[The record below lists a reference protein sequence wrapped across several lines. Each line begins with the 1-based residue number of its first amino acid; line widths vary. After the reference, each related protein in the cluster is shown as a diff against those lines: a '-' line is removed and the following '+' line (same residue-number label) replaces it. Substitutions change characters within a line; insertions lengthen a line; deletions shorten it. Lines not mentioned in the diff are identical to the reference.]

1 MKEIKLFDYQ
11 EDMKERIEK
20 ALRLHRSVMAQMPTG
35 TGKTYLLTAV
45 IDSFVR
51 ANPIEK
57 VWIVAHRRELV
68 SQIDET
74 VRKFHSY
81 SASNTSSLLSS
92 VKAMSIQWLMRYY
105 DEIEEEPGMIVID
118 EAHHALAKTYKEMW
132 ERFPKAKFLG
142 LTATP
147 CRLNG
152 KGFTDLFDV
161 LVQSWGV
168 PEFISKGRL
177 ATYDFVSIKSDGVT
191 QRLIDSLQKR
201 GADGDYQNKEMD
213 MLLNKKP
220 SIERLYRSLEEYG
233 KDRKGIVYAINISHA
248 QKIAKLYQED
258 MVKRVQEAF
267 RHHDSVMV
275 QMPTGT
281 GKTYLLAALVGLF
294 LKEEVWV
301 VAHRRE
307 LVSQIKDTLE
317 RFFSSLKSTS
327 IKVTSIQ
334 WLSRHYGEME
344 EKPGL
349 IVIDEA
355 HHALAETY
363 AEVMNAYPKAKKL
376 GLTATPYRLNGKG
389 FTDLFDTLLCSWS
402 MEKFIAEGRL
412 SLYDYYSIKPDSAAQ
427 LLIDSLQKR
436 GADGD
441 YQQKELNEVMDVKP
455 SLERLCLTIKEYV
468 PGKKGIVYA
477 ISIQHA
483 EHIAEYYRENG
494 IKAVAISSK
503 TPLAERQKLIER
515 FKSSSLSS
523 SLNSTSDDIEV
534 LVSVDLFSEGFDCP
548 DVEFIQLAR
557 PTLSLA
563 KYMQMVG
570 RGLRVAEGKEFC
582 VILDNVG
589 LYKRFGL
596 PSVDRDWQSMFEGRT
611 SLEDI
616 LQEAC
621 MQVYN
626 HNCRMDLMM
635 DGDEEMMKIINHERQ
650 QQLIMDTYG
659 YQIVE
664 DEKGLKGIKDKDGK
678 MILECQYKKIEVTND
693 GFAYCYIRKKVGRK
707 EWIDLQNRLWFA
719 NKPQSVKLMGIDF
732 STEDGKKLYPRILS
746 KYIDE
751 KTYLTVKT
759 LELQVGTGLS
769 WKHRFIPWDE
779 PNKVYLYKE
788 GEGNSRLYV
797 DENEQYYVQ
806 KNIGSL
812 LEKVDSREEL
822 AEFALKDKEEREESL
837 EKLKNSYKH
846 YEYYPVDNLYPIKK
860 YLGTAKDKITI
871 EKDGIWHVED
881 AQVNESYWV
890 DPITHRKHYTRP
902 VLFKRG
908 YLNILKEGDWC
919 YVRNIPGLRDRP
931 LRQWEIVADD
941 NICVINNK
949 YLIEKSETDQWYKI
963 CRRTDDFSYFSVLA
977 CFYESEYIKD
987 DTEIQITQFDGEG
1000 LKMTQE
1006 GFPYTPLVIKTHKRS
1021 RWL

>member
-1 MKEIKLFDYQ
+1 MKNDIQLFD
-11 EDMKERIEK
+11 
-20 ALRLHRSVMAQMPTG
+20 
-35 TGKTYLLTAV
+35 
-45 IDSFVR
+45 
-51 ANPIEK
+51 
-57 VWIVAHRRELV
+57 
-68 SQIDET
+68 
-74 VRKFHSY
+74 
-81 SASNTSSLLSS
+81 
-92 VKAMSIQWLMRYY
+92 
-105 DEIEEEPGMIVID
+105 
-118 EAHHALAKTYKEMW
+118 
-132 ERFPKAKFLG
+132 
-142 LTATP
+142 
-147 CRLNG
+147 
-152 KGFTDLFDV
+152 
-161 LVQSWGV
+161 
-168 PEFISKGRL
+168 
-177 ATYDFVSIKSDGVT
+177 
-191 QRLIDSLQKR
+191 
-201 GADGDYQNKEMD
+201 
-213 MLLNKKP
+213 
-220 SIERLYRSLEEYG
+220 
-233 KDRKGIVYAINISHA
+233 
-248 QKIAKLYQED
+248 YQED

-317 RFFSSLKSTS
+317 KFFSSLKSTS
-327 IKVTSIQ
+327 IKVISIQ

-402 MEKFIAEGRL
+402 MERFIVEGRL

-483 EHIAEYYRENG
+483 EHIAEFYRENG

-503 TPLAERQKLIER
+503 TPLAERQELIER
-515 FKSSSLSS
+515 FKASSLLS
-523 SLNSTSDDIEV
+523 SLNSTSDEIEV

-570 RGLRVAEGKEFC
+570 RGLRVAEGKDYC

-621 MQVYN
+621 MQVN
-626 HNCRMDLMM
+626 GHNCRMDLMM
-635 DGDEEMMKIINHERQ
+635 DGDEEMMKIISHERQ
-650 QQLIMDTYG
+650 QRMIMDSYG

-678 MILECQYKKIEVTND
+678 MILDCQYKKIEVTND

-707 EWIDLQNRLWFA
+707 EWIDLRNRLWFA

-732 STEDGKKLYPRILS
+732 CTEDGKKLYPRIQS

-769 WKHRFIPWDE
+769 WKQRFIPWDE
-779 PNKVYLYKE
+779 PNKVYMFKA
-788 GEGNSRLYV
+788 GEGNARLYV
-797 DENEQYYVQ
+797 DEDEQYYVQ
-806 KNIGSL
+806 KNIGSH

-822 AEFALKDKEEREESL
+822 AELAELAEFAQKDKEEREEDL
-837 EKLKNSYKH
+837 EKLKKSCH
-846 YEYYPVDNLYPIKK
+846 D
-860 YLGTAKDKITI
+860 
-871 EKDGIWHVED
+871 
-881 AQVNESYWV
+881 
-890 DPITHRKHYTRP
+890 TRP
-902 VLFKRG
+902 VLFRRG

-919 YVRNIPGLRDRP
+919 FVRNIPGLRNRP

-941 NICVINNK
+941 NLCVIKNT
-949 YLIEKSETDQWYKI
+949 YLIEKSEPDQWYKI
-963 CRRTDDFSYFSVLA
+963 CRRTDDFTYFSVLA
-977 CFYESEYIKD
+977 CYYESELIMD

-1006 GFPYTPLVIKTHKRS
+1006 GMPYTPIVIKTRKRR
-1021 RWL
+1021 RW